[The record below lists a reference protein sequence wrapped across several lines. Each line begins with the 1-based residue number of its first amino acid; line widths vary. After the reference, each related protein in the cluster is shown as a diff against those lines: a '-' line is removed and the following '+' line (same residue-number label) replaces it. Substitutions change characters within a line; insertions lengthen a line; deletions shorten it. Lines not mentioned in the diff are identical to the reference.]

1 MLRFALP
8 FLPGGLCFFILQ
20 FGDRLFLWYC
30 RGPDEVAVYGLGYK
44 VALAVMTFS
53 ATPLYMVWGARM
65 YKAAEAPDAP
75 RVFGRM
81 FTRILA
87 AFLLVGLAAGLFQD
101 EAVAVLGGAAY
112 AAAAPIVAPVVLAG
126 LFQTAAA
133 LMDSGFYVR
142 RRTEKKMVI
151 TLAATVVILI
161 LYFVLIPRYGAM
173 GAALATVGGFA
184 FLAFGTWRV
193 TQRIF
198 PVEYEWGRL
207 IDLTGLAVGL
217 WLASRF
223 LPHVRWAIAAK
234 AGLWLSWPLLVWAC
248 GVPSAEEQAYLWA
261 GVRQVLARLRR
272 EPAFADPP
280 PVSDFRVA
288 PAEERS
294 DPEECGLNDEA
305 AAERAQSR

>member
-1 MLRFALP
+1 
-8 FLPGGLCFFILQ
+8 
-20 FGDRLFLWYC
+20 
-30 RGPDEVAVYGLGYK
+30 
-44 VALAVMTFS
+44 
-53 ATPLYMVWGARM
+53 M
-65 YKAAEAPDAP
+65 YKAAEEADAP
-75 RVFGRM
+75 QVFGRM
-81 FTRILA
+81 FTRILS
-87 AFLLVGLAAGLFQD
+87 AFLLVGLATCLFQD
-101 EAVAVLGGAAY
+101 EVVAVLGGATY

-126 LFQTAAA
+126 LFQTAAV

-161 LYFVLIPRYGAM
+161 LYVVLIPRYGAM

-184 FLAFGTWRV
+184 FLAFGTWRLS
-193 TQRIF
+193 QRIF

-207 IDLTGLAVGL
+207 IDLTGLAAGL

-248 GVPSAEEQAYLWA
+248 GVPTEEEQAYLWA
-261 GVRQVLARLRR
+261 VVRQALARFRP

-280 PVSDFRVA
+280 AAAEFGAA

-294 DPEECGLNDEA
+294 SPEECGLNDVA
-305 AAERAQSR
+305 VAERAQLR